1 MRVLETNGGGGLRFA
16 DAKEPTTVPGQL
28 LIAVT
33 AVSVNRGEAGEVA
46 SAPAGRRPGWDFAGV
61 VAAIDP
67 GAAAAGGLPV
77 GTRVCGLAGGGA
89 WAQAIAVAA
98 SQVAAVPDAVSDEVA
113 ACLPVAAVT
122 ADRLLDR
129 VRPLSGRTVVVTG
142 ATGAVGGFAIQ
153 LAAADGGRVIAVAR
167 RPEPSAHTARTVTAI
182 GDLDDRDDRVD
193 VVLESVGGSSLQ
205 HAIDIVSPGGVV
217 LSFGATGGEPASLPV
232 FWFGRHH
239 GSRLEGFNLFTEL
252 SARPA
257 GATLSRLLALVAS
270 GELSCPVAALRDWA
284 QAAANTGPLATDATG
299 KTVLAIS

>member
-1 MRVLETNGGGGLRFA
+1 MRVLETDGKGGVRVA
-16 DAKEPTTVPGQL
+16 QAKEPTIGRGQL
-28 LIAVT
+28 LVEVS

-61 VAAIDP
+61 VAAVDP

-77 GTRVCGLAGGGA
+77 GTRVCGFAGGGA
-89 WAQAIAVAA
+89 WAQRIAVAA
-98 SQVAAVPDAVSDEVA
+98 DQVAAVPDAVSDGVA
-113 ACLPVAAVT
+113 ACLPVAGVT

-129 VRPLSGRTVVVTG
+129 VRPLPGRTVVVTG
-142 ATGAVGGFAIQ
+142 ATGAVGGFAVQ

-167 RPEPSAHTARTVTAI
+167 RPEPSRRAARTVAAI
-182 GDLDDRDDRVD
+182 HDIDNPVD

-205 HAIDIVSPGGVV
+205 HAIDIVSPGGAV
-217 LSFGATGGEPASLPV
+217 LSFGASGDEPASLPV

-257 GATLSRLLALVAS
+257 GTTLTRLLGLVAS

-284 QAAANTGPLATDATG
+284 EAASGSGQRLAADGIG